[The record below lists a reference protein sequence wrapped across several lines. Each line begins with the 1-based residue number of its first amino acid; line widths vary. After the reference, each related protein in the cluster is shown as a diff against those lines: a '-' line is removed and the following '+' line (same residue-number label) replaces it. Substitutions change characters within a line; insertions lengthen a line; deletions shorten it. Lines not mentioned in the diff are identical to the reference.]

1 MGDSPTRM
9 TCTLDAKDLIAATG
23 WAVRRVSKDST
34 DPILNGMLIEVY
46 EGDDCPIVSLAGFD
60 RDVSH
65 AADVISATMDG
76 APGRVVVSGRKLAE
90 LVKTFPGKPVRMEE
104 HDASLSLDC
113 GSVHLR
119 MPLMTA
125 EDYPALP
132 VAAESIGTIEA
143 AVLREAVGRVIAAAD
158 QKGANSKPA
167 QTGVLLTF
175 EPDHID
181 LRTTNGYRVAVT
193 VADWSASVLPVLEG
207 GASVRALVPWAVL
220 GDLAHVLEDG
230 TVTIGFNG
238 DTVSFTGPDRT
249 VVSRLLDAAA
259 FPVFRKLTERSDTAT
274 VVEIGALREAL
285 KRAELALEPKEAVT
299 LAFSRLSEEDDA
311 DACGLTPGEV
321 EVRGGDGGR
330 ETVSTTVEC
339 RHSGA
344 AVNVRINPGYLA
356 DALVA
361 CGTSTAE
368 LTLPPDDRKPV
379 LVTAPEVAGF
389 LHLIMP
395 IRELKS

>member
-1 MGDSPTRM
+1 MGESPTRM
-9 TCTLDAKDLIAATG
+9 TCTLDAKDLIAAAS

-34 DPILNGMLIEVY
+34 DPILNGMLIEAY
-46 EGDDCPIVSLAGFD
+46 DDGPGAVRLTGFD

-132 VAAESIGTIEA
+132 VAAEPIGTIEA

-193 VADWSASVLPVLEG
+193 VADWSAGALPVLEG

-259 FPVFRKLTERSDTAT
+259 FPVFKKLPERSNTAT

-299 LAFSRLSEEDDA
+299 LAFS
-311 DACGLTPGEV
+311 PGEV

-330 ETVSTTVEC
+330 ETVSTAVEC
-339 RHSGA
+339 QHSSA
-344 AVNVRINPGYLA
+344 AANVRINPGYLA

-361 CGTSTAE
+361 CGTPTAE

-379 LVTAPEVAGF
+379 LVTAPGVAGF